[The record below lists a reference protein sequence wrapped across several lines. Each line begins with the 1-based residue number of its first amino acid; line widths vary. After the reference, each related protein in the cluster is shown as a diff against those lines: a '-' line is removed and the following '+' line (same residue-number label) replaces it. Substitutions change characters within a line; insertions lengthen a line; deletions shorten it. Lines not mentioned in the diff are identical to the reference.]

1 MRKQYSSK
9 YKKLNLLAGTGVRK
23 IYLWHVIGIIFS
35 LYIKVASSCLRPLPL
50 HIVAVYI
57 ICICICYCIGM
68 ISMTLL

>member
-1 MRKQYSSK
+1 MRKQCSSN

-23 IYLWHVIGIIFS
+23 IYLCYVIGILFS
-35 LYIKVASSCLRPLPL
+35 LYIKVAYSFLRPLPL

-57 ICICICYCIGM
+57 ICIGIFYCIGM